1 MGFRVRVGVGV
12 RVSVRVSISGGAR
25 CVGVVWVF

>member
-1 MGFRVRVGVGV
+1 MGFRVGVGVGV